1 MSIGTIGAD
10 LLSARWVIQILVT
23 LTIPIFLL
31 GHRLPHREDSLVREV
46 IAIAALSTVTI
57 YPVAAGYITGLD
69 AVQSFLV
76 FSLLLGVYAL
86 LLLWVFDASL
96 WQTLFCA
103 TAGYTLQNLASGL
116 EVLISI
122 LVSHRASG
130 LLAEPWN
137 NILGFGIPLVVYA
150 FGYLVFIRQIDR
162 RGLALAEDK
171 SMLAMFIVVVF
182 VIIGFDILIKTLVW
196 DGIRFSSLV
205 LIRLVHSL
213 ICAFVLF
220 AEYEIL
226 YARRMID
233 EKAETERV
241 LAERE
246 RQYRLSRENIEAINI
261 KCHDLKHQIR
271 ALASGDATVS
281 SRVLDEISREV
292 DVYDSVVKSGND
304 ALDTILTEKSLYC
317 EKHGITLSCIADGAA
332 LDFVE
337 PTDLYSFFG
346 NALDNAIEAVERM
359 ADPERR
365 SIGLVVRRTGD
376 MVSIHV
382 ENYFDGNISFGGEGL
397 PNTRK
402 PDEANHGFGVRSM
415 RMIAESLGG
424 SLTCRTQEDVF
435 HLDALLPIPAASAA

>member
-1 MSIGTIGAD
+1 MSIGVIGAD
-10 LLSARWVIQILVT
+10 LLSARWVIQIVVT

-31 GHRLPHREDSLVREV
+31 GHRLPHREDSLVRGI
-46 IAIAALSTVTI
+46 IAIAGLSVGMI
-57 YPVAAGYITGLD
+57 YPVAAGYITGLG
-69 AVQSFLV
+69 AEESFLA

-150 FGYLVFIRQIDR
+150 FGYLVFIRQIDCQ
-162 RGLALAEDK
+162 GLALAEDK

-182 VIIGFDILIKTLVW
+182 VIIGFDIVIKTLVW

-220 AEYEIL
+220 AEFEIL

-261 KCHDLKHQIR
+261 KCHDIRHQIR
-271 ALASGDATVS
+271 HFADAGEAIDKDALVS
-281 SRVLDEISREV
+281 IAREV
-292 DVYDSVVKSGND
+292 NVYDSVVETGNE
-304 ALDTILTEKSLYC
+304 ALDTILTEKSLAC
-317 EKHGITLSCIADGAA
+317 SNENIVLSCIADGAA
-332 LDFVE
+332 LDFMS
-337 PTDLYSFFG
+337 PSDIYSFFG
-346 NALDNAIEAVERM
+346 NALDNAIEAVRKVK
-359 ADPERR
+359 DPERR
-365 SIGLVVRRTGD
+365 NITLNVARRGK
-376 MVSIHV
+376 MVAVSI
-382 ENYFDGNISFGGEGL
+382 ENFYDVMPRFQDGVPATTKAN
-397 PNTRK
+397 K
-402 PDEANHGFGVRSM
+402 ANHGFGVKSM
-415 RMIAESLGG
+415 QA
-424 SLTCRTQEDVF
+424 TCARYNGTLHVGAKDGVF
-435 HLDALLPIPAASAA
+435 FLNALLAEPQEQ

>member
-1 MSIGTIGAD
+1 MSIGVIGAD
-10 LLSARWVIQILVT
+10 LLSARWVIQIVVT

-31 GHRLPHREDSLVREV
+31 GHRLPHREDSLVRGI
-46 IAIAALSTVTI
+46 IAIAGLSVGMI
-57 YPVAAGYITGLD
+57 YPVAAGYITGLG
-69 AVQSFLV
+69 AEESFLA

-162 RGLALAEDK
+162 QGLALAEDK

-182 VIIGFDILIKTLVW
+182 VIIGFDIVIKTLVW

-220 AEYEIL
+220 AEFEIL

-261 KCHDLKHQIR
+261 KCHDIRHQIR
-271 ALASGDATVS
+271 HFADAGEAIDRDALVS
-281 SRVLDEISREV
+281 IAREV
-292 DVYDSVVKSGND
+292 NVYDSVVETGNE
-304 ALDTILTEKSLYC
+304 ALDTILTEKSLAC
-317 EKHGITLSCIADGAA
+317 SNEDIVLSCIADGAA
-332 LDFVE
+332 LGFMSPSD
-337 PTDLYSFFG
+337 TYSFFG
-346 NALDNAIEAVERM
+346 NALDNAIEAVRKVK
-359 ADPERR
+359 DPERR
-365 SIGLVVRRTGD
+365 NITLNVARRGK
-376 MVSIHV
+376 MVAVSI
-382 ENYFDGNISFGGEGL
+382 ENFYDVMPRFQDGVPATTKKDKSS
-397 PNTRK
+397 
-402 PDEANHGFGVRSM
+402 HGFGVKSM
-415 RMIAESLGG
+415 QA
-424 SLTCRTQEDVF
+424 TCARYNGTLHVGAKDGVF
-435 HLDALLPIPAASAA
+435 YLNALLAEPQAQ